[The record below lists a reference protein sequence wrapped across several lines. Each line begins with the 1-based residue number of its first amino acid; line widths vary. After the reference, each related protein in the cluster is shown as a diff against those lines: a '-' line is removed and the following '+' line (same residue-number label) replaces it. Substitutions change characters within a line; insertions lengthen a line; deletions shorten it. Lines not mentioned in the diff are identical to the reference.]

1 MASFNKVILMGN
13 LTRDP
18 ELRVPSSTGNP
29 LCNFGLAVNRRYR
42 VNEEMREE
50 TTFVDLTAFGKQAE
64 VIAKYCS
71 KGSSILV
78 EGRLKLDQWE
88 SQNGEKRSKLN
99 VIVENFQFTGGRG
112 EGSEGGGG
120 GSSYESSSPPR
131 RESSGS
137 SRREPEYD
145 DATDDDVPF

>member
-18 ELRVPSSTGNP
+18 ELRVPASTGNP
-29 LCNFGLAVNRRYR
+29 LCNFGLAVNRKYR
-42 VNEEMREE
+42 VGDEQREE
-50 TTFVDLTAFGKQAE
+50 TTFVDLTAFGRQAE

-88 SQNGEKRSKLN
+88 SQSGEKRSKLN
-99 VIVENFQFTGGRG
+99 VIVENFQFGGRADS
-112 EGSEGGGG
+112 EGRSGGGG
-120 GSSYESSSPPR
+120 YESSSPPR
-131 RESSGS
+131 RSGGPDRSRSEEESGG
-137 SRREPEYD
+137 D
-145 DATDDDVPF
+145 DLEDDVPF

>member
-18 ELRVPSSTGNP
+18 ELRVPASTGNP

-42 VNEEMREE
+42 VGEEQREE
-50 TTFVDLTAFGKQAE
+50 VTFVDLTAFGRPAE

-71 KGSSILV
+71 KGSAILV

-88 SQNGEKRSKLN
+88 NQAGEKRSKLN
-99 VIVENFQFTGGRG
+99 VIVENFQFTGGRD
-112 EGSEGGGG
+112 SDGG
-120 GSSYESSSPPR
+120 GSGGGSDYDSSSPPR
-131 RESSGS
+131 RSSGS
-137 SRREPEYD
+137 GGSSSD
-145 DATDDDVPF
+145 DLDEDVPF

>member
-18 ELRVPSSTGNP
+18 ELRVPASTGNP

-42 VNEEMREE
+42 VGDEQREE
-50 TTFVDLTAFGKQAE
+50 TTFVDLTAFGRQAE

-88 SQNGEKRSKLN
+88 SQSGEKRSKLN
-99 VIVENFQFTGGRG
+99 VIVENFQFGARG
-112 EGSEGGGG
+112 DSDSSGGGG
-120 GSSYESSSPPR
+120 SYESSSPPKR
-131 RESSGS
+131 SGGGGAPSGS
-137 SRREPEYD
+137 SEDLEE
-145 DATDDDVPF
+145 DVPF